1 MLVKTRFRPQPI
13 PAKSRRNR
21 RIIDTDFVSKSIDN
35 CSQKSR
41 TGGKERP
48 VRLHCR
54 ANCQSQIPFSERNCR
69 RGGRTERSREL
80 LEGDDAEPRHDGGIA
95 EVVRGSG

>member
-1 MLVKTRFRPQPI
+1 MLVKASFSPTTTI

-21 RIIDTDFVSKSIDN
+21 RIVDADTVSKSIEDW
-35 CSQKSR
+35 SQKSH

-48 VRLHCR
+48 VRLHCIELSVP
-54 ANCQSQIPFSERNCR
+54 NTISERNCR